1 MNMNRYTN
9 VACTTYCGT
18 HTQTHTHMHEQ
29 FIVAAFVRVINLL
42 FNTIAYELLRYR
54 SENDMQPVATAVR
67 RAMPHVAS
75 GGQLKISILSIY
87 N

>member
-1 MNMNRYTN
+1 MNMNRY
-9 VACTTYCGT
+9 Y
-18 HTQTHTHMHEQ
+18 TQMLHILHIVCTHTHAQ

-54 SENDMQPVATAVR
+54 SENDMQPVAAAATAMR
-67 RAMPHVAS
+67 TAMPHVAS

>member
-9 VACTTYCGT
+9 VAYTTYCGT
-18 HTQTHTHMHEQ
+18 YTQTHTHMHKQ

-54 SENDMQPVATAVR
+54 SENDMQPVAAALR

>member
-9 VACTTYCGT
+9 VAYTTYCGT
-18 HTQTHTHMHEQ
+18 HTHRHTMHKQ